1 MVFWGVNSDSSSSF
15 CRIKRNPGLK
25 NSYRVC
31 IVFKHIFFFFFD
43 FCIRQRQPL
52 FVFCCFVTAVCDV
65 SRTCNVSRSMRVQP
79 FVFLPLFLSLY
90 LEEKHILELGAVVL
104 SWVHLNI
111 FGFQSLSLSP
121 CVFNCAILFL
131 FGFFSYM
138 DGSPSSTSHFV
149 SECFTTEKMFE
160 LFSPL
165 LISID
170 IHAVASFSSSMAGK
184 KRTGQIEKLNCV
196 TAVR

>member
-1 MVFWGVNSDSSSSF
+1 MCIFLNTF
-15 CRIKRNPGLK
+15 C
-25 NSYRVC
+25 
-31 IVFKHIFFFFFD
+31 FFFFD
-43 FCIRQRQPL
+43 FCIRQRRQPL
-52 FVFCCFVTAVCDV
+52 FCFCCSLRPVCDV
-65 SRTCNVSRSMRVQP
+65 SRTCNASRSIRVQP
-79 FVFLPLFLSLY
+79 FVVLPLFLSLY

-111 FGFQSLSLSP
+111 FGFQSLSLSLSP

-160 LFSPL
+160 LFFS
-165 LISID
+165 SSD
-170 IHAVASFSSSMAGK
+170 FNWHSRSGKFFSSSMAGK

-196 TAVR
+196 TAVRWLFCFFVFLVTLFLAKVQGFRRE